1 MTPQPFPLD
10 LAIVPVSR
18 WPTTLPETS
27 VRRVLEAPVGKRV
40 RRCSASPVDPVIS
53 IVMATCD
60 GLLFSRLCLE
70 SLLGNGA
77 GVPFE
82 VIVVDNGSSDGTD
95 RYLTELAKL
104 DARVIVQCNGRNA
117 GFAAATNAGL
127 SQARGNIVVFLNND
141 TIVPAGALERLLVH
155 LADPGVGLVGAV
167 TNRAGNEAQI
177 ETSYGTY
184 GELQQFARRHMR
196 AAASA
201 PFDIR
206 TATMFCAAMRR
217 DVWSAVGPLDE
228 RFEIGLFEDDD
239 YSMRA
244 RQMGYRV
251 VCAENV
257 FVHHFGQASIG
268 RLARTGEYGRI
279 FHANRARWEAK
290 WGRAWHPY
298 ERREKRGYRTLVTR
312 VRSLVRDVVPPAA
325 TVAVISKGDDEL
337 LELDGRKA
345 WHFPQG
351 PGGMY
356 AGHYPADSNAC
367 IAELERMR
375 IDGADYL
382 VIPATAQWWVQ
393 HYKEFGEYLNTRY
406 AALGDAGSATVF
418 RLTRS

>member
-1 MTPQPFPLD
+1 MTPRPFPLD

-18 WPTTLPETS
+18 WPTTLPAAS
-27 VRRVLEAPVGKRV
+27 VRRVLETPVDQRV
-40 RRCSASPVDPVIS
+40 RRVSTSPLDPAIS
-53 IVMATCD
+53 IVMVTCD

-70 SLLGNGA
+70 SLLANETS
-77 GVPFE
+77 VPFE
-82 VIVVDNGSSDGTD
+82 VIVVDNASSDGTN
-95 RYLTELAKL
+95 RYLTDLATL

-127 SQARGNIVVFLNND
+127 SRARGNIVVFLNND
-141 TIVPAGALERLLVH
+141 TIVPPGALERLLVH
-155 LADPGVGLVGAV
+155 LADPSVGLVGAV

-177 ETSYGTY
+177 ETPYGTY
-184 GELQQFARRHMR
+184 GELQEFARGHMR
-196 AAASA
+196 AAASD

-244 RQMGYRV
+244 RRIGYRV

-268 RLARTGEYGRI
+268 RLARTGEYGRL

-290 WGRAWHPY
+290 WGTAWRPY

-337 LELDGRKA
+337 LVLDGRRA

-356 AGHYPADSNAC
+356 AGHYPADSDAC

-375 IDGADYL
+375 SDGADYL
-382 VIPATAQWWVQ
+382 VIPATAHVV
-393 HYKEFGEYLNTRY
+393 G
-406 AALGDAGSATVF
+406 AALPGVRRIPQHPLSRAW
-418 RLTRS
+418 RRRRRRRSSG